1 MKASV
6 LRLCACAATAIS
18 VILLVQTFASAQ
30 QSQTTNPQLSDSEK
44 QALGAERQ
52 ALNAINTAPD
62 ATAKLAAATEFVRKF
77 PKSTSRF
84 RVAEVVADEI
94 GKVANAAEAIP
105 LAEKARTVF
114 TAEDEQL
121 NVMNPLLVS
130 TYIRGGR
137 IDDAFKVAPEVLGK
151 RPDDISLLAQMTAA
165 GADQARQ
172 NNPKNAAQALQYGGK
187 AIELIEGNKKPGT
200 MSEADWANYK
210 SSLPQLYQQTA
221 ILNLVTNN
229 LADAKIK
236 LTKATQIGTKD
247 AYPYALLASII
258 NEEYTKGA
266 AEYQTMPAGPQKQ
279 ETLKRLEGLLDNIID
294 NYAHAAGLATG
305 KPEYQELLKTLIPDL
320 TNYYKFRHNQ
330 STEGL
335 QELIDKYKTQP

>member
-6 LRLCACAATAIS
+6 LRLCACAAAAIS
-18 VILLVQTFASAQ
+18 VTFWVQTIGSAQ

-52 ALNAINTAPD
+52 ALNAINSATD

-77 PKSTSRF
+77 PKSTSRL
-84 RVAEVVADEI
+84 RVAQVVADEI
-94 GKVANAAEAIP
+94 GKMPNATEAIP
-105 LAEKARTVF
+105 LAEKAQTVF

-121 NVMNPLLVS
+121 DVMKPLLVF
-130 TYIRGGR
+130 TYNRGRR
-137 IDDAFKVAPEVLGK
+137 IDDAFKVAGEILAK
-151 RPDDISLLAQMTAA
+151 RPDDINVLVEMTGA

-172 NNPKNAAQALQYGGK
+172 NNPKNAPQALQYGGK
-187 AIELIEGNKKPGT
+187 AIEMIEGNKKPAT

-210 SSLPQLYQQTA
+210 PRLPQLYQQTA

-229 LADAKIK
+229 LAEAKTR

-247 AYPYALLASII
+247 AYPFALLASII

-266 AEYQTMPAGPQKQ
+266 SEYQTMPAGPQKQ
-279 ETLKRLEGLLDNIID
+279 EALKRLEGLLDSIID
-294 NYAHAAGLATG
+294 NYAHAAALATG
-305 KPEYQELLKTLIPDL
+305 KPEYQELLKQLMPDL

-330 STEGL
+330 STDGL
-335 QELIDKYKTQP
+335 QELIDKYKPK